1 MAAQPDLA
9 CEKQCE
15 VRACRAPKKKIVDA
29 VAALDG
35 PCDLGAPGLVEG
47 VDDIRQRGLG
57 CKGVVGAH
65 ERGARI
71 GDCPD
76 IGRGQVVA
84 LSVDQAT
91 AVQVKHDASRIV

>member
-9 CEKQCE
+9 REKQCE
-15 VRACRAPKKKIVDA
+15 VRTCRAPKKKIVDA
-29 VAALDG
+29 IAAPDG
-35 PCDLGAPGLVEG
+35 LCDLGAPGLVEG

-57 CKGVVGAH
+57 CKGVVGTH

-76 IGRGQVVA
+76 IGRGQIVA
-84 LSVDQAT
+84 LPIDQAT
-91 AVQVKHDASRIV
+91 AVQVEHDAPRIV